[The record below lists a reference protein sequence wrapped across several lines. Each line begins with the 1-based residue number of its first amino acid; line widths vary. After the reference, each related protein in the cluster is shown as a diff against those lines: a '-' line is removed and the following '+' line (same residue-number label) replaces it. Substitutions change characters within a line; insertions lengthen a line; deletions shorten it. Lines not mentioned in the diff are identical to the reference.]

1 MIALVASL
9 VLALYIVV
17 PGLLFRSVYR
27 LFIPLRIV
35 SGNTTE
41 EATRAVMTNVIPF
54 VLALLIAWYVPPLD
68 NFPVHAGHPELKS
81 QDYKLVAS
89 CVYSEQ
95 QFNAAGEN
103 FWGALDRTWRRQAVF
118 LFWFYL
124 LTAGT
129 GLLFG
134 YLAGSYGHFRSNRY
148 YRWFADKL
156 LFSRISEWHPLLT
169 AFVFADKNTVV
180 RANVLTVTDNLYR
193 GVVSEHFVDGDGQ
206 LTGLILTEALRFD
219 RRSFL
224 QDKDAKMNPETEA
237 YWHSV
242 PGAKL
247 YVFADKIVDLN
258 LNYESPEPSLEMVER
273 YIERWLERPVQVEY
287 SAPKKRRKQ

>member
-1 MIALVASL
+1 MIALAASL
-9 VLALYIVV
+9 VLALYVVV
-17 PGLLFRSVYR
+17 PGLLFRSIYR

-41 EATRAVMTNVIPF
+41 EATRAVMTNVIPLT
-54 VLALLIAWYVPPLD
+54 LALLIVWYVPWLD
-68 NFPVHAGHPELKS
+68 NFPVHADLPELRA

-89 CVYSEQ
+89 CIYSEQ
-95 QFNAAGEN
+95 QCNAAGQN
-103 FWGALDRTWRRQAVF
+103 FWAALNRTWRRQTVF

-129 GLLFG
+129 GFGIG
-134 YLAGSYGHFRSNRY
+134 YLAGGYGRFRSNRF

-193 GVVSEHFVDGDGQ
+193 GVVSEHFVDSDGK

-224 QDKDAKMNPETEA
+224 QDKDAKLSPETEA

-258 LNYESPEPSLEMVER
+258 LNYESPEPSLEMVEK

-287 SAPKKRRKQ
+287 STPKTKRKS